1 MKKLTRFF
9 FKGYTL
15 IFLLGAAIFMI
26 MLAADITC
34 IGRTMA
40 KAVPVSTL
48 LVLVILN
55 MKGFARIFL
64 AGALIGSVTGDI
76 LLDLPHDTFFI
87 FGLGAFLA
95 GHVFYTIG
103 FYRYARR
110 PDRSE
115 AVTTAALIVFAGAMI
130 WLFSGIDPELY
141 GPVVIYIIVIVAMSI
156 GALLVPAPDRFLFYG
171 AALFIASD
179 LVLAINKF
187 LISIPA
193 GRLINIS
200 LYFAAQYIM
209 IAAAL
214 TIWNQEKKSDP

>member
-1 MKKLTRFF
+1 MKKQTRFF

-15 IFLLGAAIFMI
+15 IFLLGAAIFMV

-34 IGRTMA
+34 IGRTIA

-48 LVLVILN
+48 LVLVILK
-55 MKGFARIFL
+55 MRGFARLFL
-64 AGALIGSVTGDI
+64 AGALIGSVSGDI

-95 GHVFYTIG
+95 GHLFYTVL
-103 FYRYARR
+103 FYRYAGR
-110 PDRSE
+110 PNRAE
-115 AVTTAALIVFAGAMI
+115 TIITTALIVFAGAMI

-141 GPVVIYIIVIVAMSI
+141 GPVVVYIIIIVAMSI
-156 GALLVPAPDRFLFYG
+156 GALLVPAPDRYLFYG
-171 AALFIASD
+171 AFLFIASD
-179 LVLAINKF
+179 LVLAVNKF
-187 LISIPA
+187 LIAIPA
-193 GRLINIS
+193 GRIINIS

-214 TIWNQEKKSDP
+214 AIWNQEGKSDP